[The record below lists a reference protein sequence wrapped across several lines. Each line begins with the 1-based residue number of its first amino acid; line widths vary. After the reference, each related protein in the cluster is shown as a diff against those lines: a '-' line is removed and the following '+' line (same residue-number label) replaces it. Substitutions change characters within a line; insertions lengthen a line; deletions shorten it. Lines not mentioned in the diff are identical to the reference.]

1 MTSVLG
7 VTVALGMKGLIMGW
21 GTRENFDR
29 QSKLLRQPA
38 PYAQQIPTTDMD
50 RLIEGSK
57 KLAAAIYMTKKT
69 YRRMTREE
77 LQDFEDYARSAVK
90 VEVKKK
96 GK

>member
-1 MTSVLG
+1 
-7 VTVALGMKGLIMGW
+7 MGW

-38 PYAQQIPTTDMD
+38 PYAQQIPTTDID

-57 KLAAAIYMTKKT
+57 KLAAAIYMTKKA
-69 YRRMTREE
+69 YRKMTAEE
-77 LQDFEDYARSAVK
+77 LAEFERYAASAVK
-90 VEVKKK
+90 VTIIRK

>member
-1 MTSVLG
+1 
-7 VTVALGMKGLIMGW
+7 MGW

-38 PYAQQIPTTDMD
+38 PYAKQIPTTDMD

-57 KLAAAIYMTKKT
+57 KLAAAIYMTKKV
-69 YRRMTREE
+69 YRKMTADE
-77 LQDFEDYARSAVK
+77 LAEFERYAAGAVK
-90 VEVKKK
+90 VDIKKK